1 MPNEHIASAQ
11 HEFRSYAWYVGD
23 LTPYW
28 IMSGAIQGEPFEG
41 ADDVEYD
48 IPIPGG
54 ETERWEFSLDYQE
67 GSLAPRAD
75 MSIPSDAM
83 REWRLTGRGPGQKKA
98 SFHIKPRWE
107 GQRLT
112 DGSEFRSPWTGL
124 FRDLPEHV
132 DEGVEVTYDGS
143 NVEPEVYP
151 HILDQACER
160 IAVEGG
166 MYWGDRYFAED
177 RINHRSPISTTERYM
192 RVDKGMGKKL
202 VRQDGY
208 FGRLARLLTG
218 EEPARA
224 IWDIDNTETL
234 GYLHTFRYDAATARE
249 LLPGE
254 QYGKQLKHYH
264 PKYVRTSESGDALEH
279 PKVGALFKKGKN
291 GENTFK
297 LNQTS
302 VRWGDIDKLTAELE
316 DTLINT
322 LERAGIPTD
331 APTSFVAD
339 DHFQVEVTDRRVEL
353 HPDPTDDIVEKRE
366 ASVAAAFRE
375 MTGAGQDVAQVMAD
389 GGDEMH
395 VEELADQAEVS
406 VSSVYRVLDR
416 MQGVLENENGI
427 VRWASRKAAE
437 DIRSILDLVESSS
450 APSALLATV
459 WRGCSASTSAF
470 SRRLPARSSR
480 SPRSSTSSSPTP
492 TTAACRFASVP
503 PPASSAAP
511 RSRIGVRSQSGSGT
525 PGSRS
530 DGPSASSC
538 APTSSSMTARRGAR
552 DRSSPSTAHASSP
565 VTTTSTRTPVVTA
578 SPSLTASVRPDE
590 TLTSPPPEADSPEA
604 SLSNA

>member
-437 DIRSILDLVESSS
+437 DIRSILDLVER
-450 APSALLATV
+450 TV
-459 WRGCSASTSAF
+459 
-470 SRRLPARSSR
+470 
-480 SPRSSTSSSPTP
+480 
-492 TTAACRFASVP
+492 
-503 PPASSAAP
+503 
-511 RSRIGVRSQSGSGT
+511 GT
-525 PGSRS
+525 
-530 DGPSASSC
+530 
-538 APTSSSMTARRGAR
+538 AR
-552 DRSSPSTAHASSP
+552 DRVARLLGVDERVFAKASGSLQQVAAKFDLEFTDTDDGRLQIRVGTPTSEFRSSSLPHRSEVAERIGNAWLQ
-565 VTTTSTRTPVVTA
+565 VGRAIGEFMRADIILDDGTTWRARSLISEYRSRFESGDYDVDPDAGRDSESVLDRLRATRRD
-578 SPSLTASVRPDE
+578 LDE
-590 TLTSPPPEADSPEA
+590 PPA
-604 SLSNA
+604 